1 MNNVSISAVF
11 KQLLS
16 TGEWRVNMY
25 QAINAILEQQD
36 SDVGA
41 AEAHGIAV
49 GMLSVEAQ
57 SDAVQ
62 WLQELIDDSASIVD
76 ADKTLLLSLFEQTR
90 QLLDAETD
98 EFAFDLF
105 LPDDDQPLYEQVEAL
120 RSWCQGFLFGVG
132 YARATGD
139 WPGDTGEV
147 MRDIIELTKM
157 DNDVQG
163 EDDANALME
172 IREYLR
178 AAVFTIRDHFVLQD
192 APDAAN
198 AEAVCGQDA
207 GYDHSH

>member
-1 MNNVSISAVF
+1 
-11 KQLLS
+11 
-16 TGEWRVNMY
+16 MY
-25 QAINAILEQQD
+25 QAINAILERQD

-57 SDAVQ
+57 TDAAD
-62 WLQELIDDSASIVD
+62 WLQELMNDSVSILD
-76 ADKTLLLSLFEQTR
+76 ADRSLLLGLFEQTR

-132 YARATGD
+132 YAQSTGE
-139 WPGDTGEV
+139 WPDDTGEV

-157 DNDVQG
+157 DNDAEG

-178 AAVFTIRDHFVLQD
+178 AAVFTVRDYFLE
-192 APDAAN
+192 PG
-198 AEAVCGQDA
+198 AEQ
-207 GYDHSH
+207 SR